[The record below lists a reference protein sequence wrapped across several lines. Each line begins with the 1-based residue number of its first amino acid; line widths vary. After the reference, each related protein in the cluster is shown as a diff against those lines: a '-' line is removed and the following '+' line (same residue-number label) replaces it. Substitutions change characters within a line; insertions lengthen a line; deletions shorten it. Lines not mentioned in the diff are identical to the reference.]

1 MNNAE
6 RQYLETN
13 LITEKKMYVKIE
25 KDYSDNFLL
34 IEAKEVDMRCV
45 SFNMTLSNYVS
56 GLVIPLFKD
65 DTLPERQMLS
75 KEAMEKL
82 SCMFPKYFI
91 WDNIRPVSEHCNQI
105 CVDECDCN
113 LTIKGVIADGI
124 GYVTSG
130 RIYILNDKGQTIQ
143 KI

>member
-1 MNNAE
+1 
-6 RQYLETN
+6 
-13 LITEKKMYVKIE
+13 MYVKIE
-25 KDYSDNFLL
+25 KDFSGNFFL
-34 IEAKEVDMRCV
+34 IEAKEVDMRQV
-45 SFNMTLSNYVS
+45 SFNMTLSNYIS

-65 DTLPERQMLS
+65 DTLPEQQSLS
-75 KEAMEKL
+75 KEAKEKL
-82 SCMFPKYFI
+82 ACMFPKYFI
-91 WDNIRPVSEHCNQI
+91 WDNIRPVSENCES
-105 CVDECDCN
+105 VDINCECD

>member
-1 MNNAE
+1 
-6 RQYLETN
+6 
-13 LITEKKMYVKIE
+13 MYVKIE
-25 KDYSDNFLL
+25 KDYSSNFLL
-34 IEAKEVDMRCV
+34 IEAKEVDMRMS
-45 SFNMTLSNYVS
+45 SFNMTFSDYIS

-65 DTLPERQMLS
+65 DTSPEQQLPS

-82 SCMFPKYFI
+82 SNMFPEHFI
-91 WDNIRPVSEHCNQI
+91 WDNIRPITDQCNPI
-105 CVDECDCN
+105 DEKTCDCN